1 MILMC
6 HPAWCSGSRS
16 IPAWC
21 IGEAEDVRPG
31 PEGGCG
37 VTNFS
42 RFGALNQMERYLTRK
57 WRLNFGIYWIRQ
69 HNQFIAMIVL
79 QLFLLW
85 YYARHGIAFLKLESA
100 LKPLLSSGFHAV
112 HLRIDGSV
120 LWSMIEWVGDCGG
133 RGMGRRYFFQR
144 LFVLFYEAEWCCWH
158 PPTMMLT

>member
-1 MILMC
+1 MC

-42 RFGALNQMERYLTRK
+42 RFGALVQMERYLTRK

-79 QLFLLW
+79 QLFPLW
-85 YYARHGIAFLKLESA
+85 YYFCTWHCIPEVGICPKTVALHGISRCPFKDRWFRLVVNDRV
-100 LKPLLSSGFHAV
+100 SGRLWRSWNGKKVFFPTTI
-112 HLRIDGSV
+112 RIV
-120 LWSMIEWVGDCGG
+120 LWSRV
-133 RGMGRRYFFQR
+133 
-144 LFVLFYEAEWCCWH
+144 
-158 PPTMMLT
+158 MLLTSTDHDVNVTL